1 MKNKPTKTKR
11 KGNTEENRKE
21 LDDIAKETKSIQ
33 HNSVI
38 LARNWSS
45 DLVKKNQ
52 QKSSNKNNKLST
64 QQRIDSEIWTELNKQ
79 KNDIDTILERITVLE
94 QKIENT
100 YTPHKDKTNVLEE
113 TIISTTTRKDTETK
127 EIYLNKVERLTIK
140 RKERVNLFN
149 TPRNKFKVGDRVRI
163 NNNYSGKY
171 GNLFGRIGRVHKI
184 GTSFVFIEI
193 PGIPEK
199 QQRAECN
206 LDLVE

>member
-45 DLVKKNQ
+45 DRVKKNQ
-52 QKSSNKNNKLST
+52 QKSSDKNNKLST

-79 KNDIDTILERITVLE
+79 KNDIDTILERISVLE

-149 TPRNKFKVGDRVRI
+149 TPTNKFKVGDRVRI

-171 GNLFGRIGRVHKI
+171 GNLFGSIGRVHKI